1 MKVKPLGYDPKL
13 GEKFL
18 SEHDG
23 LVLGFG
29 RSSEQSSEQDS
40 LSKYQSAQQA
50 HDEQMPQVRSSE
62 APIETEEDAIRAEA
76 IRRGSVRRMAAD
88 ASRRF
93 TDTASDAS
101 RVQPAPT
108 RGSSR

>member
-1 MKVKPLGYDPKL
+1 MPTQIEMLRGDLKRLVAEFGPDDRFVTLLRQQLQGMEL
-13 GEKFL
+13 NEQNRQQRFL
-18 SEHDG
+18 VG
-23 LVLGFG
+23 
-29 RSSEQSSEQDS
+29 S
-40 LSKYQSAQQA
+40 LPASA
-50 HDEQMPQVRSSE
+50 E
-62 APIETEEDAIRAEA
+62 APTETEEDAIRAEA